1 MPGSIRIRF
10 YEELNDFLPP
20 ARRKNIFDVTLFCSP
35 SIKDIIE
42 AQGVPHPEVDLI
54 VVNGQSVSFDHRPK
68 EGDMISVYP
77 VFESLDITKV
87 THLRP
92 KPLRITRF
100 ILDVHLGK
108 LVRYLRML
116 GFDSMYRNDY
126 DDPEIVALSKKEKRI
141 ILTRDVI
148 LLKNNDVTHG
158 LWIRSQKPS
167 EQVKEVIRRLDLHQ
181 QIKPFDRCMECNGR
195 ILKIEKKEILD
206 QIEPGTKANFDTF
219 YRCRECHKVY
229 WNGSHFEK
237 MQVVINNLK
246 TAE

>member
-1 MPGSIRIRF
+1 MPVSIWIRF
-10 YEELNDFLPP
+10 YEELNDFLPS
-20 ARRKNIFDVTLFCSP
+20 ARRKKTFDFNLFCSP

-42 AQGVPHPEVDLI
+42 SLGVPHAEVDLI
-54 VVNGQSVSFDHRPK
+54 VVNGQSVSFNYRPK
-68 EGDMISVYP
+68 EGDMVSVYP
-77 VFESLDITKV
+77 VFESLDISKA

-108 LVRYLRML
+108 LARYLRML
-116 GFDSMYRNDY
+116 GFDSLYRNDY

-158 LWIRSQKPS
+158 LWIRSQKSS
-167 EQVKEVIRRLDLHQ
+167 EQVKEVICRLNLHQ
-181 QIKPFDRCMECNGR
+181 QIKPFDRCMECNGQ
-195 ILKIEKKEILD
+195 IVKIEKNKILD
-206 QIEPGTKANFDTF
+206 QIEPGTKANFDIF

-237 MQVVINNLK
+237 MQVLINSLK